1 MNAKKC
7 VYVNKW
13 LAALVAAPLAAAL
26 GLATQ
31 GAAHLAAA
39 HLAAD
44 PVGPA
49 AAALKIY
56 LTIGGAPCLTS
67 RFQTL
72 ITTSVSASTFSMPC
86 EKNVCM

>member
-31 GAAHLAAA
+31 GAA